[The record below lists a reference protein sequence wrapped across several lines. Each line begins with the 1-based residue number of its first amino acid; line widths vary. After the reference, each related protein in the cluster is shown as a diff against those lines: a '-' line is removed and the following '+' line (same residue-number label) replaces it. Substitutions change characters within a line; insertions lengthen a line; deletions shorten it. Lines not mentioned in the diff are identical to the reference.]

1 MFPII
6 PFTNSTTGNPGNN
19 NIMNYLPVL
28 LIAFVLFRMIR
39 RGMTGSVYS
48 RSRILRRP
56 AIYIVLTVILGI
68 FLYSNI
74 YYILMAAVAFV
85 PGLLFGDKFGRLSN
99 VYNKG
104 STLMYRSNIVV
115 VAIWGASFM
124 ARIVIQLLYPTSLEG
139 IFITEVL
146 LSFTSGILFGEAYHI
161 MNKAKEMGVTES
173 PAESQSVNP

>member
-56 AIYIVLTVILGI
+56 AIYIVLTVILNGTEITWWCRFI
-68 FLYSNI
+68 FFLETHNTLFSKIKILFQNLKTSNG
-74 YYILMAAVAFV
+74 YIL
-85 PGLLFGDKFGRLSN
+85 
-99 VYNKG
+99 
-104 STLMYRSNIVV
+104 
-115 VAIWGASFM
+115 
-124 ARIVIQLLYPTSLEG
+124 
-139 IFITEVL
+139 
-146 LSFTSGILFGEAYHI
+146 
-161 MNKAKEMGVTES
+161 
-173 PAESQSVNP
+173 